1 MLMTEKRIFRLA
13 HDEARRRA
21 VECILQAPEG
31 YVVRVS
37 PPTRSLE
44 QNALMW
50 ELLTSISKCVL
61 WPVNGEMTLLSPEDW
76 KQIFTAA
83 LKRHVRMSA
92 GIDGGVVMLGTST
105 SRLGKREFSDL
116 IEMIHSFCAE
126 RGIE

>member
-1 MLMTEKRIFRLA
+1 MKQAFRLV
-13 HDEARRRA
+13 HDQARQRA
-21 VECILQAPEG
+21 ADAVMAAPDG
-31 YVVRVS
+31 YVVRIGE
-37 PPTRSLE
+37 PTRSLE

-50 ELLTSISKCVL
+50 ELLTAISKSVL

-126 RGIE
+126 SGIE

>member
-1 MLMTEKRIFRLA
+1 MKQVLRLV
-13 HDEARRRA
+13 HDQARHRA
-21 VECILQAPEG
+21 VAAVMAAPDG
-31 YVVRVS
+31 YVVRIGE
-37 PPTRSLE
+37 PTRSLE

-50 ELLTSISKCVL
+50 DLLTSISKCVL

-92 GIDGGVVMLGTST
+92 GIDGGVVMLGAST
-105 SRLGKREFSDL
+105 SRLGKKEFSDL